1 VGDVTKTKETT
12 MFKKLSILA
21 AAGAFAAVLASP
33 AQALTP
39 ASLSSIAIENAAADI
54 IQVREGCGRGW
65 HRNWRGR
72 CVPNV
77 RRHVGPRRVCR
88 TVWRGNVRRT
98 VCRTR

>member
-1 VGDVTKTKETT
+1 
-12 MFKKLSILA
+12 MLRKLSTLL
-21 AAGAFAAVLASP
+21 AAGAFLAVLAP
-33 AQALTP
+33 AAQALTP
-39 ASLSSIAIENAAADI
+39 APLGAIALDNATADI
-54 IQVREGCGRGW
+54 IQVAQGCGRGW

-98 VCRTR
+98 VCHTR

>member
-1 VGDVTKTKETT
+1 
-12 MFKKLSILA
+12 MLKKLSILA

-39 ASLSSIAIENAAADI
+39 APLAGIAIDNATADI
-54 IQVREGCGRGW
+54 IQVAQGCGRGF

-72 CVPNV
+72 CVPNW
-77 RRHVGPRRVCR
+77 RRAGPVKRVCR